1 MENVRKP
8 IYIRLLGPMSVLLR
22 NGPATPSA
30 AKQRQIFALLSLN
43 SGRVVTVSSL
53 IEELWGDY
61 PPRTAVATLQNYILQ
76 LRNRIASGTPGSPC
90 AKQILS
96 TSHGGYLLAE
106 DSCLTDVD
114 EFGHLA
120 ARGRE
125 AAEQG
130 EYRLAS
136 EQLGSA
142 LELWRGPALADMPVG
157 RLLELEAASLEEN
170 RLAVI
175 ERRIEADLA
184 LSRHRDLIG
193 ELVALYGRNPM
204 NENFCALLMTS
215 LYRSGHVARA
225 LETFQRLRVVLR
237 EGLGVDPCPR
247 LQRLH
252 QAMLAGD
259 LELEPTRF
267 GGRAGLGNGGRPLP
281 AWLSIV

>member
-1 MENVRKP
+1 MENMRKSM
-8 IYIRLLGPMSVLLR
+8 YIRLLGPMSVLLEK
-22 NGPATPSA
+22 GQVTPSA
-30 AKQRQIFALLSLN
+30 AKQRQILALLSLN
-43 SGRVVTVSSL
+43 SGRVVTISAL
-53 IEELWGDY
+53 IEELWGDC

-76 LRNRIASGTPGSPC
+76 LRNKIASGTPGSPGV
-90 AKQILS
+90 KQILS

-106 DSCLTDVD
+106 DSCMTDVD

-136 EQLGSA
+136 EQFGSA
-142 LELWRGPALADMPVG
+142 LELWRGPALADMPTG

-170 RLAVI
+170 RLGVI

-184 LSRHRDLIG
+184 LSRHSDLIG
-193 ELVALYGRNPM
+193 ELMALYARNPM

-225 LETFQRLRVVLR
+225 LETFRRLRVVLQ

-259 LELEPTRF
+259 PELESGAF
-267 GGRAGLGNGGRPLP
+267 GMRAGSGNGGRLLP
-281 AWLSIV
+281 AAS